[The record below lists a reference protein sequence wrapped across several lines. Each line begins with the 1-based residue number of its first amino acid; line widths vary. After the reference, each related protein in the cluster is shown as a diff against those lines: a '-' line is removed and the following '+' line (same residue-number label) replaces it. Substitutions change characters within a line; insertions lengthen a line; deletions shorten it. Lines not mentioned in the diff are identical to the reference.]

1 LAAIPETLFS
11 DSGLPK
17 AGKDFYFAASGEV
30 ITMPSRVRK
39 KAEKGPRNV
48 KRSSAKPLR
57 KLNFQNEPW
66 YAEAARRLSA
76 VRRSSDAAL
85 VPVAAPPLASE

>member
-1 LAAIPETLFS
+1 
-11 DSGLPK
+11 
-17 AGKDFYFAASGEV
+17 
-30 ITMPSRVRK
+30 MPSRDRVRK
-39 KAEKGPRNV
+39 KAEKGSRGAKRNG
-48 KRSSAKPLR
+48 AKSLR

>member
-1 LAAIPETLFS
+1 
-11 DSGLPK
+11 
-17 AGKDFYFAASGEV
+17 
-30 ITMPSRVRK
+30 MPSRVRK
-39 KAEKGPRNV
+39 AAEKGQRTV
-48 KRSSAKPLR
+48 KRGSAKSLR

-76 VRRSSDAAL
+76 VRRNADTAL

>member
-1 LAAIPETLFS
+1 M
-11 DSGLPK
+11 
-17 AGKDFYFAASGEV
+17 ASRD
-30 ITMPSRVRK
+30 RVRK
-39 KAEKGPRNV
+39 KAEKGSRSA
-48 KRSSAKPLR
+48 KRSSVKPIR

-76 VRRSSDAAL
+76 VRRNSEATL

>member
-1 LAAIPETLFS
+1 
-11 DSGLPK
+11 
-17 AGKDFYFAASGEV
+17 
-30 ITMPSRVRK
+30 MPSRVRK
-39 KAEKGPRNV
+39 KAEEKGSR
-48 KRSSAKPLR
+48 SAKRNTAKSLR

-76 VRRSSDAAL
+76 VRRYSDTAL